1 MRKETENTETGDM
14 RMRQEIGDRKH
25 ETEDVRQETEDK
37 RQETEE
43 VRQETEVMRQRRGP
57 ETGDTKM

>member
-25 ETEDVRQETEDK
+25 KTEDVRQETEDK

-57 ETGDTKM
+57 